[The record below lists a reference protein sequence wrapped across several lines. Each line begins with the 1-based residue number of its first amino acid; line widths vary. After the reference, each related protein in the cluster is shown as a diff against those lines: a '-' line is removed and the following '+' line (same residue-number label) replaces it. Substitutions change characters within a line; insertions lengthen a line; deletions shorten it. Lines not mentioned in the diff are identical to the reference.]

1 MLINFIPHTAPSRAK
16 TVLGQHFPK
25 RFFSKHNVARI
36 SAELGGGRYL
46 EERLVWMGKFW
57 LFF

>member
-25 RFFSKHNVARI
+25 RSFSKHNVARI